1 MLTLRPATADDVQV
15 ITDITNQAIVHTTA
29 IWTLNPVTAQARG
42 AWMQDRLARGMPVI
56 VAERDGQVV
65 GFGSYGDFRPH
76 EGYRHTVE
84 HSLYVA
90 PHAQGQ
96 GAGRSLLTALVAHA
110 ASHDRH
116 VIVGCV
122 DASNDA
128 SRALHLQAGFVET
141 GLMPQV
147 GRKFDRWLDLLI
159 MQKILGDAPAS
170 AGVINPIETTRSP
183 G

>member
-1 MLTLRPATADDVQV
+1 MLTLRPADAGDVQA

-29 IWTLNPVTAQARG
+29 IWTLNPVTTQARG
-42 AWMQDRLARGMPVI
+42 AWMQDRIARGMPVI
-56 VAERDGQVV
+56 IAEVDGQAV

-84 HSLYVA
+84 HSLYVS

-96 GAGRSLLTALVAHA
+96 GIGRSLLAALIEH
-110 ASHDRH
+110 ASHSGRH
-116 VIVGCV
+116 VIVGCI
-122 DASNDA
+122 DASNEA
-128 SRALHLQAGFVET
+128 SRALHQSAGFVQT

-159 MQKILGDAPAS
+159 MQKILEDAGTPEGLITPAKM
-170 AGVINPIETTRSP
+170 P
-183 G
+183 

>member
-1 MLTLRPATADDVQV
+1 MLALRPANADDVQV
-15 ITDITNQAIVHTTA
+15 IADITNQAIVHTTS
-29 IWTLNPVTAQARG
+29 IWTLNPVTTQARG
-42 AWMQDRLARGMPVI
+42 AWMQDRFARGMPVVI
-56 VAERDGQVV
+56 AEIDGQVV

-96 GAGRSLLTALVAHA
+96 GVGRSLLAALIEHA
-110 ASHDRH
+110 ASCDRH
-116 VIVGCV
+116 VIVGCI
-122 DASNDA
+122 DASNEA
-128 SRALHLQAGFVET
+128 SRLLHQSAGFVQT

-159 MQKILGDAPAS
+159 MQKTLGEPSTPTGLIIPA
-170 AGVINPIETTRSP
+170 ETT
-183 G
+183 

>member
-1 MLTLRPATADDVQV
+1 MLTLRPADADDVQV

-29 IWTLNPVTAQARG
+29 IWTLNPVTTQARA

-56 VAERDGQVV
+56 IAQLDGQVV

-96 GAGRSLLTALVAHA
+96 GAGRSLLAALIEHA

-116 VIVGCV
+116 VIVGCI
-122 DASNDA
+122 DASNEA
-128 SRALHLQAGFVET
+128 SRALHQSAGFVQT

-147 GRKFDRWLDLLI
+147 GRKFDHWLDLLI
-159 MQKILGDAPAS
+159 MQKTLGDAGEKSGLLSPAK
-170 AGVINPIETTRSP
+170 TR
-183 G
+183 